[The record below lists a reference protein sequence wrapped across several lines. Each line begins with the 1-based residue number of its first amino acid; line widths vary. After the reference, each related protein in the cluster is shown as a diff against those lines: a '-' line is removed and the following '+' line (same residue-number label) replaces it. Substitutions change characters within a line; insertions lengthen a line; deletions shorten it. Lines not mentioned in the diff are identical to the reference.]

1 MILNNPSLSR
11 TIGEGLDLVQPLHY
25 IPLMG
30 TLKRFG
36 RIRVVMLVGDHA
48 PPHVHI
54 LGQAGEVVVRLDNM
68 EMLGTPTAI
77 RDAVDPMAWIRSN
90 LKNLLSSWQEV
101 NG

>member
-1 MILNNPSLSR
+1 MRIAG
-11 TIGEGLDLVQPLHY
+11 TGLDTVQPLHY
-25 IPLMG
+25 TPLMG

-54 LGQAGEVVVRLDNM
+54 LGPAGEVVVRLDNL
-68 EMLGTPTAI
+68 EMLGTPAAI
-77 RDAVDPMAWIRSN
+77 RDAVEPMAWIRNN
-90 LKNLLSSWQEV
+90 LENLLSAWQEV